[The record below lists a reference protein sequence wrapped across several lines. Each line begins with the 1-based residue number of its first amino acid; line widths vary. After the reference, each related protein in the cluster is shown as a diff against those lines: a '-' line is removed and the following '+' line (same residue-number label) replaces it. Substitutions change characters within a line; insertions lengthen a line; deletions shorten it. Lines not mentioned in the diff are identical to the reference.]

1 MQNIWRMIHRYVEN
15 ILQRGERGAERELQM
30 PEKHVPFVVEKACH
44 RIFGMIIEKMLELAG
59 KI

>member
-1 MQNIWRMIHRYVEN
+1 
-15 ILQRGERGAERELQM
+15 
-30 PEKHVPFVVEKACH
+30 VVEKACH